1 MDRIRNDARLAN
13 VTTATAKNVH
23 AIAITM
29 IEFLLVIMLE
39 TKIINQTQRF
49 RNIDRC
55 LYFAER
61 LTKQPMIPSEE
72 GDKRIIAYCK
82 PVNK

>member
-1 MDRIRNDARLAN
+1 MDWIRNDAKLAN
-13 VTTATAKNVH
+13 VTIAIAKNVH
-23 AIAITM
+23 AIVITM

-72 GDKRIIAYCK
+72 GDKRITAYCK

>member
-1 MDRIRNDARLAN
+1 
-13 VTTATAKNVH
+13 
-23 AIAITM
+23 M
-29 IEFLLVIMLE
+29 ID
-39 TKIINQTQRF
+39 NQIVNKTQRF
-49 RNIDRC
+49 QDVDKC

-61 LTKQPMIPSEE
+61 LTKQPSIPSEE

>member
-1 MDRIRNDARLAN
+1 MNKKRCQTCECYDCDCEECSCDCHHNDRVSLI
-13 VTTATAKNVH
+13 V
-23 AIAITM
+23 M
-29 IEFLLVIMLE
+29 IETQV
-39 TKIINQTQRF
+39 INQTQRF
-49 RNIDRC
+49 QNIDRC

-72 GDKRIIAYCK
+72 GDKRITAYCK

>member
-1 MDRIRNDARLAN
+1 
-13 VTTATAKNVH
+13 
-23 AIAITM
+23 M
-29 IEFLLVIMLE
+29 IEFLLIFMIDERVVDR
-39 TKIINQTQRF
+39 TQRF
-49 RNIDRC
+49 ESVDRC